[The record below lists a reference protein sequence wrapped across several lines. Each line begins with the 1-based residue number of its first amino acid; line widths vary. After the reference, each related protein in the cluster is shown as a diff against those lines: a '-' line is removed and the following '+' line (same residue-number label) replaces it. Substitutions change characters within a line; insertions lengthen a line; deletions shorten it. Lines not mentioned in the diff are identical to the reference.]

1 MTFWKKCECGEWFLA
16 RNGDRGRPRIC
27 CEKCHKAARTIAMAE
42 LMRQKRSGGKARF
55 SSEDGLAELRRRQ
68 RAEERARL
76 AESAFE
82 HTVWRGQNRMWGSV
96 K

>member
-1 MTFWKKCECGEWFLA
+1 MTFWKKCECGEWFIA
-16 RNGDRGRPRIC
+16 RSGKRGRPHVC
-27 CEKCHKAARTIAMAE
+27 CEKCFAEARRIAMAAYQ
-42 LMRQKRSGGKARF
+42 RNVYRGKRNTF
-55 SSEDGLAELRRRQ
+55 SSADALAELRRRQ

-82 HTVWRGQNRMWGSV
+82 RTVWRGHHRMWGSV